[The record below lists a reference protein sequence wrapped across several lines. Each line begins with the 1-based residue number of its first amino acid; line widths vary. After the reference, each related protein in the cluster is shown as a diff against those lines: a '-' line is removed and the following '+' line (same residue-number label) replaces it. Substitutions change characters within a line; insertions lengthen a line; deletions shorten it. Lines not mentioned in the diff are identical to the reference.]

1 MEQSRQSAVKWGYKL
16 QFIIDDNIIN
26 IQLEKEYLNL
36 KPFMTA
42 DCLLPTATFILPNS
56 ISSSNQHFILTDKSP
71 GSKK

>member
-42 DCLLPTATFILPNS
+42 DCLLPQPTF
-56 ISSSNQHFILTDKSP
+56 F
-71 GSKK
+71 